1 MGMDV
6 FGENPSTDRGAY
18 FRNNIW
24 WWRPLADYCLENH
37 ADIAEKCEHWHYNDG
52 DGLNEEDSIELS
64 KRLFADIESG
74 KVDEYERR
82 YNEYRASLP
91 REACDL
97 CNCTGI
103 RTDAVGE
110 ESGMP
115 TRELSPEVQI
125 LTGRTHGWCNACDGV
140 GTRESFSTNY
150 PFSKENVQEFA
161 HFLAECGGF
170 SIC

>member
-6 FGENPSTDRGAY
+6 MGNNPISDRGDY
-18 FRNNIW
+18 FRNNVW
-24 WWRPLADYCLENH
+24 WWRPLADYCLDNH
-37 ADIAEKCEHWHYNDG
+37 GDIAEKCEYWHSNDG
-52 DGLNEEDSIELS
+52 DGLDAYDSERLAQ
-64 KRLFADIESG
+64 RLFADIESG

-82 YNEYRASLP
+82 YNEERAALP
-91 REACDL
+91 RRECIWCDS
-97 CNCTGI
+97 TGI
-103 RTDAVGE
+103 RTDGIGQE
-110 ESGMP
+110 QGMP

-125 LTGRTHGWCNACDGV
+125 LTGRTHGWCNGCDGI
-140 GTRESFSTNY
+140 GTQESLAMSY